1 MAASGGRYS
10 QCVSFDADLGP
21 INFIVVSFPSAPVP
35 SAGFAVLTDLVAAG
49 RVNVLDTEFV
59 SRDADGKVQRLDA
72 ASVGLDEFSGAD
84 SHLID
89 DDDVAAAAE
98 SLAAGEVA
106 AIVVYEELSFLPVIG
121 AWGADGGTV
130 LTEGPVLVD
139 DLIDALDATDALE
152 GN

>member
-1 MAASGGRYS
+1 MHDADAAAAKTVSLGGR
-10 QCVSFDADLGP
+10 VLHGPADIPGT
-21 INFIVVSFPSAPVP
+21 
-35 SAGFAVLTDLVAAG
+35 GRFAVLTDLVAAG

-106 AIVVYEELSFLPVIG
+106 AIVVYEDLSFLPVIG